1 MEDCVAVS
9 IDCLQR
15 TLNTTNY
22 SLSPNLSFLLLSYHQ
37 SGHQHRYKLI
47 HLNQR
52 SQFSPH
58 HHLDTNH
65 HLSCRPLLSSS
76 LLGGDLIQEVV
87 WVTDTSLVLLTQN
100 KIYYQV
106 ISHSVCELFLTIN
119 LVVLH

>member
-1 MEDCVAVS
+1 MDGCVTVS

-52 SQFSPH
+52 SQFSPVH
-58 HHLDTNH
+58 DLATNQH
-65 HLSCRPLLSSS
+65 FSYRPLLSSS
-76 LLGGDLIQEVV
+76 LLGGALIQEVV
-87 WVTDTSLVLLTQN
+87 WVTDTSIVLLLQN

-106 ISHSVCELFLTIN
+106 ISHSVWELFLTIN